1 MCYAY
6 FSFSFAG
13 SLFFPCMSCVVVM
26 LLVCVLRPFGPSHQF
41 FFESSLISI
50 KLELGFGGIIFFFA
64 LFSLFLFFL
73 NGDNHWPI
81 GHASTVLR
89 DAPPGQEVGLIVA
102 RRTGRLRRQV
112 AATAIKTDKA
122 WRVFFKKKHLA
133 FFFLFSSLFLFYFD
147 HIDYTAVKGT
157 QVVFFLVS

>member
-1 MCYAY
+1 MAAL
-6 FSFSFAG
+6 SS
-13 SLFFPCMSCVVVM
+13 
-26 LLVCVLRPFGPSHQF
+26 
-41 FFESSLISI
+41 SSLS
-50 KLELGFGGIIFFFA
+50 
-64 LFSLFLFFL
+64 FLCFYFFL

-147 HIDYTAVKGT
+147 HIDHTAVKGT

>member
-81 GHASTVLR
+81 GHASTVRR
-89 DAPPGQEVGLIVA
+89 DAPPGQEVCLIAA
-102 RRTGRLRRQV
+102 RRTGRLRGQV
-112 AATAIKTDKA
+112 AATAVKTDKA
-122 WRVFFKKKHLA
+122 WRVFFLKKHLA
-133 FFFLFSSLFLFYFD
+133 FFFSCSLLCFCFIFITLTILQWRVLEWFSF
-147 HIDYTAVKGT
+147 
-157 QVVFFLVS
+157 

>member
-1 MCYAY
+1 MLCLFLVFIRWISVFPLYELRGCYATR
-6 FSFSFAG
+6 
-13 SLFFPCMSCVVVM
+13 LCVETIWTLPPV
-26 LLVCVLRPFGPSHQF
+26 F

-73 NGDNHWPI
+73 NGDNHWPN

-122 WRVFFKKKHLA
+122 WRVFF
-133 FFFLFSSLFLFYFD
+133 F
-147 HIDYTAVKGT
+147 
-157 QVVFFLVS
+157 